1 MKIYLDI
8 DGVLINSD
16 GTPTPHVYE
25 FLSHCV
31 DSHECFWLTTHCRFN
46 DPENAV
52 SYLSDKLSD
61 KCLPLLKQIKGTQ
74 WDILKTDA
82 IDFSSVF
89 LWLDDYLMQSEE
101 EVLEEHNARE
111 KHILIELKKNPEQL
125 KEVLE
130 KVLNSNNNHL

>member
-8 DGVLINSD
+8 DGVLIKSD

-31 DSHECFWLTTHCRFN
+31 ASHECFWLTTHCRFN

-52 SYLSDKLSD
+52 SYLSDKLSSE
-61 KCLPLLKQIKGTQ
+61 CLPLLKQIKGTQ

-82 IDFSSVF
+82 IDFSSDF
-89 LWLDDYLMQSEE
+89 LWFDDYLMQSEE
-101 EVLEEHNARE
+101 KVLGENNARE

-125 KEVLE
+125 KEVLGGI
-130 KVLNSNNNHL
+130 KNT

>member
-8 DGVLINSD
+8 DGVLIKSD
-16 GTPTPHVYE
+16 GSPSPYVYE
-25 FLSHCV
+25 FLSYCV
-31 DSHECFWLTTHCRFN
+31 SSHECFWLTTHCRFN

-61 KCLPLLKQIKGTQ
+61 KCLPLLKQIKGTE

-82 IDFSSVF
+82 LDFSSDF
-89 LWLDDYLMQSEE
+89 LWFDDYLMQSEE
-101 EVLEEHNARE
+101 KVLEEHNARD
-111 KHILIELKKNPEQL
+111 KQILIDLKKNPEQL